1 MKNMVQDLRQI
12 PCSQYYTTNK
22 KYNDLLYGILQEQ
35 SYRFNGIRYVDKPNF
50 KSLGEKMAKSNGKKA
65 MTRQTASKYFK
76 ELIDLGLLT
85 EDNKRYILTQLDEKA
100 RYLIPIETLR
110 VINNGL
116 SRYAVSIYIYL
127 WQIYYA
133 KKEQFTI
140 DISTVKKYIG
150 IASSTTSN
158 NNVVTDILYI
168 LQRIGLVKWHY
179 FNETKAC
186 TKVYIDVVRLQLIR
200 KDD

>member
-1 MKNMVQDLRQI
+1 MVQDLRQI

-50 KSLGEKMAKSNGKKA
+50 KNLGEKMAKSNGKKA

-100 RYLIPIETLR
+100 RYLIPHET
-110 VINNGL
+110 
-116 SRYAVSIYIYL
+116 
-127 WQIYYA
+127 
-133 KKEQFTI
+133 
-140 DISTVKKYIG
+140 
-150 IASSTTSN
+150 
-158 NNVVTDILYI
+158 
-168 LQRIGLVKWHY
+168 
-179 FNETKAC
+179 
-186 TKVYIDVVRLQLIR
+186 
-200 KDD
+200 